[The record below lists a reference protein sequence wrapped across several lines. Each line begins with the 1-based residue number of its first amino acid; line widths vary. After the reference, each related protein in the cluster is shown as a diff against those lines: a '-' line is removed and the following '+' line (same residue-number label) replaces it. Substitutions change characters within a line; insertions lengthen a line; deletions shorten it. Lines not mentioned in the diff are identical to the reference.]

1 MIMSI
6 AEIGCSKHCDNIGCA
21 LRGRDIDSHDLGE
34 SMRRSHKIGGKRV
47 IGLHVIAEAALP
59 AQKGIVFDPAIPGIV
74 ITGGS

>member
-1 MIMSI
+1 
-6 AEIGCSKHCDNIGCA
+6 
-21 LRGRDIDSHDLGE
+21 
-34 SMRRSHKIGGKRV
+34 MRRSHKIGGKRV